1 MTTRLEVEFQ
11 DADRARDAVIELER
25 RGVTDADRV
34 ELTGF
39 ADPSEE
45 STRRR
50 SDRQV
55 ATVAARRA
63 GVSGTVGAVVAA
75 LLGAGV
81 TLLLDLEPQP
91 AVALGTAAGVG
102 LLVGALT
109 GYWALASRLP
119 VTDGALEAVDPGPGR
134 AVQVVLHLDDPDSL
148 SAARSTLEDAGGTVR
163 PQG

>member
-1 MTTRLEVEFQ
+1 MPTRVEAEFP
-11 DADRARDAVIELER
+11 DADRAREAVIELER

-34 ELTGF
+34 ELVGF
-39 ADPSEE
+39 ADPTEE

-55 ATVAARRA
+55 ATGAALQA
-63 GVSGTVGAVVAA
+63 GVSGAVGALLAA

-91 AVALGTAAGVG
+91 AVALGTAAGAG

-109 GYWALASRLP
+109 GYWAMASRLP
-119 VTDGALEAVDPGPGR
+119 VTDGALEAVDPGPGG
-134 AVQVVLHLDDPDSL
+134 AVQVVLHLDDPDAL
-148 SAARSTLEDAGGTVR
+148 STARSTLERAGATVR
-163 PQG
+163 QQG